1 MMPEAAWIKDGSTVT
16 HDPLRLRWGA
26 KDMYVD
32 LGAEVLLTA
41 EKGPRKIA
49 VEVKSF
55 AGLSEMEDLERAVGQ
70 YTVYHDV
77 LSQIE
82 PDRELFLAVHA
93 EVYSDLFEEPI
104 GELLLSRGRVRLIV
118 FDPLTETI
126 QQWKP

>member
-1 MMPEAAWIKDGSTVT
+1 MPPRDRYHDAVKAALIKDGWTVT

-32 LGAEVLLTA
+32 LGAEALLTA

-55 AGLSEMEDLERAVGQ
+55 VGLSEMEDLERAVGQ

-77 LSQIE
+77 LSEIE
-82 PDRELFLAVHA
+82 PDRELFLAINE
-93 EVYSDLFEEPI
+93 EVYAS
-104 GELLLSRGRVRLIV
+104 
-118 FDPLTETI
+118 
-126 QQWKP
+126 